1 MRLARLGEPG
11 AERAAVV
18 VEGGVVLVDDLV
30 PRVDSSFLSGGGI
43 QQLAANVATGVL
55 RGRPVLEDGM
65 LRYGAPVSPP
75 KIVCIGLNYADHAR
89 ETGQQPPTEPIIFM
103 KAPNCVVGPDDDV
116 TVPPGSEK
124 TDYEVELAVVIGR
137 RSAYLDSPDE
147 ARLAIAGYAIS
158 DDVSERHWQ
167 LERGG
172 QWDKGK
178 CFATFN
184 PLGPWLVT
192 PDEVPHVQDIAL
204 RLSINGEVR
213 QESSTKEMLFG
224 VDHLVWYVSQFMT
237 LEPGDVINTG
247 TPYGVGMGFDPPRY
261 LSAGDTAELE
271 IAGLGRQRHRFVAH
285 QSGG

>member
-1 MRLARLGEPG
+1 MRFARLGEPG

-18 VEGGVVLVDDLV
+18 VEGGVVLVDDIV
-30 PRVDSSFLSGGGI
+30 PRVDASFLAGDGI
-43 QQLAANVATGVL
+43 QRLAADVATGVL
-55 RGRPVLEDGM
+55 RGRPLLEDGM
-65 LRYGAPVSPP
+65 LRYGAPVSPS
-75 KIVCIGLNYADHAR
+75 KIICIGLNYADHAR

-103 KAPNCVVGPDDDV
+103 KAPNCVVGPNDDV
-116 TVPPGSEK
+116 TLPPGSEK

-137 RSAYLDSPDE
+137 RSAYLNSPDE

-192 PDEVPHVQDIAL
+192 PDDVPQVQNLAL

-213 QESSTKEMLFG
+213 QESSTREMLFG

-261 LSAGDTAELE
+261 VSAGDEAELE

-285 QSGG
+285 QTGG